1 MNFLT
6 VILLILLGVCSG
18 GMTSLIG
25 ASGVMIVIP
34 ALSLGMQLTMQQAIG
49 TSLMVDVIASIIVSY
64 TYFKNKNIDLK
75 RGIWI
80 ALGSVAGAQ
89 LGAMFA
95 DKIPEI
101 GLGGGFGFFLIIFG
115 VIMLVRGVNKGEMSA
130 KISKPL
136 KLKDGWQRNS
146 VSVAIGFLLGIIS
159 GLMGAGGG
167 INFLLV
173 LLFVL
178 KMPLHKAIGT
188 STLIM
193 AITALSGAAGH
204 GLRGNIDLAA
214 GLIIGIGSIAGGFL
228 GSRFAN
234 TVSEKIL
241 GRVTGILF
249 IALGIAMTAINFLQR

>member
-1 MNFLT
+1 MTLLT
-6 VILLILLGVCSG
+6 IFLLILLGVCSG

-34 ALSLGMQLTMQQAIG
+34 ALSLGMGFTMTQAIG
-49 TSLMVDVIASIIVSY
+49 TSLMIDVIGSLVVSY

-75 RGIWI
+75 RGMWI

-89 LGAMFA
+89 LGALFA
-95 DKIPEI
+95 DEIPEI
-101 GLGGGFGFFLIIFG
+101 GLGGGFGIFLVIFG
-115 VIMLVRGVNKGEMSA
+115 FVMLVRGVNKGETA
-130 KISKPL
+130 ALVDKPM
-136 KLKDGWQRNS
+136 KLKEGWQRNL
-146 VSVAIGFLLGIIS
+146 VSIAIGFLLGIIS

-193 AITALSGAAGH
+193 AITALSGAIGH
-204 GLRGNIDLAA
+204 GFRGNIEFSV
-214 GLIIGIGSIAGGFL
+214 GLIIGIGSIVGGVL
-228 GSRFAN
+228 GAHYAN
-234 TVSEKIL
+234 KVSEKIL
-241 GRVTGILF
+241 GRVTGVLF
-249 IALGIAMTAINFLQR
+249 IALGIAMTAIILVKN